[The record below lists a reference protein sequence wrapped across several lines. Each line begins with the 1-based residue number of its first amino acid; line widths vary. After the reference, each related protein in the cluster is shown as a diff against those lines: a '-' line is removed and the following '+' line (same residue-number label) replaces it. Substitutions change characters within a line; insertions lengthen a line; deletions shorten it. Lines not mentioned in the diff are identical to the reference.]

1 MKLLLDTHIILW
13 ALDDNPRL
21 TNQTRNLIRMPKNGI
36 SNVANYRLPCE
47 SFGNVSIS

>member
-21 TNQTRNLIRMPKNGI
+21 PDVARNLIMDI
-36 SNVANYRLPCE
+36 
-47 SFGNVSIS
+47 